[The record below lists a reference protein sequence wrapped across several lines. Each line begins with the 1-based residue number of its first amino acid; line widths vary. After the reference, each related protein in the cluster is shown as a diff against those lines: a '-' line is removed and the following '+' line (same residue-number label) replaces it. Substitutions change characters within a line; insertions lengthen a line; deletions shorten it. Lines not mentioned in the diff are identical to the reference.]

1 MWLWL
6 LVIDCQISFNYKLKH
21 QSLILSWTSKL
32 GWSSKVCCTNWYSQ
46 KCCVTN
52 ICTKTEW
59 PCYICIQ
66 INAIQLHCMI
76 FPYVYGWDDLLKST
90 KEVSLVKP
98 LNQIKPLHQIDC
110 RSTRRPGH
118 LVASDGWS
126 TRRQSKIQ
134 LVNSSPNVK
143 CRRIEIG
150 WFVILEI
157 NVGCPGFDVT
167 CDSF

>member
-1 MWLWL
+1 MTIGKWLSNIFWLW
-6 LVIDCQISFNYKLKH
+6 VEH

-66 INAIQLHCMI
+66 INAIQLHWMI

-98 LNQIKPLHQIDC
+98 LNQIKPLHPNHIVVYNHTDLGMFGKDVRAQESDWCESHIFCISTNSRWCLFVYRHYCTEHPQLMMSHNC
-110 RSTRRPGH
+110 R
-118 LVASDGWS
+118 
-126 TRRQSKIQ
+126 I
-134 LVNSSPNVK
+134 VNYY
-143 CRRIEIG
+143 
-150 WFVILEI
+150 L
-157 NVGCPGFDVT
+157 
-167 CDSF
+167 